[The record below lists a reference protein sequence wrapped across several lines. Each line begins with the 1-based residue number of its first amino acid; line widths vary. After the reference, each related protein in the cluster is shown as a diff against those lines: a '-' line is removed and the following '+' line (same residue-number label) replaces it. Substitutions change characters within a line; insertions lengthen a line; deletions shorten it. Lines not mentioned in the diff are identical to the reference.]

1 MKDKSKIKIT
11 QTEMMNMKITQLE
24 EDIKKL
30 NEHITRLEIG
40 LELNGLEI
48 RTI

>member
-1 MKDKSKIKIT
+1 MKIKIT
-11 QTEMMNMKITQLE
+11 DNEMRDMKIKQLE

-30 NEHITRLEIG
+30 KEHITRLEIG

-48 RTI
+48 RMIK